1 MSQGSTSFDCA
12 DSLLT
17 DRGLQR
23 IVMAMRKLLRLSFCH
38 SRALEMNV
46 S

>member
-1 MSQGSTSFDCA
+1 MSQGSASFGLRY
-12 DSLLT
+12 SLLT

-23 IVMAMRKLLRLSFCH
+23 IVLAMRKLLRLSSCH